1 MRQQGRKKSSKRK
14 SEGGGELFEGFKNLQ
29 GNGGKL
35 DLKQELETQK
45 NAQAHE
51 KEDYENIL
59 KVKGGN

>member
-1 MRQQGRKKSSKRK
+1 MRK